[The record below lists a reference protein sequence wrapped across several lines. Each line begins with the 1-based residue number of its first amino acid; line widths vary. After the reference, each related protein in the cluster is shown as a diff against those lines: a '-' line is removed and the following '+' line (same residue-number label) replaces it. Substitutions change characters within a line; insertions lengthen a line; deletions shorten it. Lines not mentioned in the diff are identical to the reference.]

1 MYQQLLQ
8 RFTQR
13 YPQTLPYIQL
23 MRLDRP
29 IGTLL
34 LLWPTLWAVWL
45 AGEGSPSARVVLVFI
60 LGVIVMRAAGCV
72 INDFADR
79 NVDGRVKRTVNRPLA
94 TGALGKKQALAT
106 FGILVFIAFILV
118 LFLNFTTFLWSFGA
132 LALAT
137 AYPFM
142 KRYTHLPQ
150 VVLGAAFSWAI
161 PMAFAAET
169 GAVPV
174 VAWLLYV
181 ANLLWTV
188 AYDTWYAMVD
198 RDDDL
203 KIGVKSTAILFGEL
217 DLAMIATLNA
227 LAIWCLYL
235 VGVRAELGGYW
246 IAGLAVAAGL
256 MLYQLWLGRQRDRDA
271 CFKAFLHNQWVG
283 LAVFAGLLADYLL

>member
-283 LAVFAGLLADYLL
+283 LAVFSGLLADYLL